1 MNASPLFML
10 RRMIRTPADAAN
22 WACILEATAP
32 KAGNVYPGES
42 FDDLTHAD
50 FMTAAAITSRAFAP
64 ENMPITQRMLSA
76 VSQTYAATKTNVNLG
91 IVLLLGPLIAAD
103 ERLAMTDR
111 DDQSWRD
118 KITEVLQSFDVE
130 DGRRVYAAINAP
142 SAGGLGEVDSM
153 DVRDDDP
160 RVDILAAMES
170 AQHRDRI
177 AHQWAGGFVDLFDNV
192 VPVIDES
199 IRGCGDVLSG
209 IAIAHVR
216 LLAETPDTLIARK
229 CGWSVADDVQ
239 QRAAAVDIDDIDS
252 MIALDKSLRSP
263 DHRLNPGTTADLI
276 AAGLYVL
283 LRRLPSPSKQT
294 NR

>member
-1 MNASPLFML
+1 MNADPLSMFRCMVE
-10 RRMIRTPADAAN
+10 TPADAVH
-22 WACILEATAP
+22 WACVLEATSP
-32 KAGNVYPGES
+32 KGGNVYPAES

-50 FMTAAAITSRAFAP
+50 FMIAAAITSQAFAP
-64 ENMPITQRMLSA
+64 DNVPITQRMFSA
-76 VSQTYAATKTNVNLG
+76 VSQTRAATKTNVNLG
-91 IVLLLGPLIAAD
+91 IVLLLGPLVAAD
-103 ERLAMTDR
+103 EKLATTTRDGQNWLAM
-111 DDQSWRD
+111 
-118 KITEVLQSFDVE
+118 IAEVLESFDIE
-130 DGRRVYAAINAP
+130 DGRRVYAAINAA

-160 RVDILAAMES
+160 RVDIVAAMES

-177 AHQWAGGFVDLFDNV
+177 AHQWAGGFADLFDHV

-209 IAIAHVR
+209 IAIAHIR

-239 QRAAAVDIDDIDS
+239 HRAALVDIDDIDS
-252 MIALDKSLRSP
+252 MIGFDHSLRSA

-283 LRRLPSPSKQT
+283 LRGFPSSFKPT
-294 NR
+294 I